1 MVSPDDFARL
11 KQRVYVMRN
20 GVVADTLRAGGCP
33 YRLIFGLN
41 LPQLREI
48 AAEYGPDESLAREL
62 LAHPDLRENIL
73 MAMLLYP
80 REALTVETAREWIG
94 HVRWTEDADLLCF
107 TLLRHADFAPAI
119 ASELCGGDD
128 RLHRY
133 TGLRLWLSQASKAP
147 VQALADATAEL
158 AREDALVALA
168 SMVKDEADFAAEG

>member
-11 KQRVYVMRN
+11 KQRIYVMRN

-62 LAHPDLRENIL
+62 LTHPDLRENIL

-80 REALTVETAREWIG
+80 REALTVETARN
-94 HVRWTEDADLLCF
+94 
-107 TLLRHADFAPAI
+107 
-119 ASELCGGDD
+119 
-128 RLHRY
+128 
-133 TGLRLWLSQASKAP
+133 LS
-147 VQALADATAEL
+147 
-158 AREDALVALA
+158 
-168 SMVKDEADFAAEG
+168 